1 MVEFLLYCMY
11 GIDFSLKIINRSFQR
26 LEKNP
31 AHNAFLKLSSE
42 MVDRS
47 LNYISHV
54 NKL

>member
-26 LEKNP
+26 LEKKP

-42 MVDRS
+42 TVDRS